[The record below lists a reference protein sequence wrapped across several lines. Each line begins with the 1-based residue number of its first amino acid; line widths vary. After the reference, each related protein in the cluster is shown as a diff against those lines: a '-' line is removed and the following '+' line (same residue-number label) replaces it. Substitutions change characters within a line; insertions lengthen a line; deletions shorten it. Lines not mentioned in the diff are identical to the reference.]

1 MLYMDYFKNLVVGQK
16 MAHFKNDQSK
26 VLDIFFLFSFNWC
39 SKLRLGVL
47 ETISD
52 KYFWCGNFLGKEVS
66 WDKKLLS

>member
-1 MLYMDYFKNLVVGQK
+1 MDYFKNLVVGQK

-47 ETISD
+47 ETNSD
-52 KYFWCGNFLGKEVS
+52 KYFWV
-66 WDKKLLS
+66 WKLFRQRSIMGQKIA